1 MGHRI
6 SKVYTCTGDDG
17 STGLG
22 SGERIAKN
30 HPRIETMGDIDELN
44 CAIGLMLSDAINQP
58 IHEIFTDIQHRLFDL
73 GGELC
78 LPDREFINA
87 EMTLKIEH
95 IIDELNATLPA
106 LKEFILPQ
114 GDSSTAHCHLARAIC
129 RRAERRLVSL
139 SQQENINKH
148 SLIYLNRLS
157 DLLFVTA
164 RIFARDASTEESL
177 WQTAI
182 KRKPETTTNKK

>member
-22 SGERIAKN
+22 GGERITKD
-30 HPRIETMGDIDELN
+30 HPRIETIGEIDELN
-44 CAIGLMLSDAINQP
+44 CAIGLMLSDEVNQH
-58 IHEIFTDIQHRLFDL
+58 IQEIFTDIQHRLFDL
-73 GGELC
+73 GGELSM
-78 LPDREFINA
+78 PDKEFIHA
-87 EMTLKIEH
+87 EMTQKIEH
-95 IIDELNATLPA
+95 TIDELNATLPA

-114 GDSSTAHCHLARAIC
+114 GDGATAHCHLARAIC

-139 SQQENINKH
+139 SQQEKINQH
-148 SLIYLNRLS
+148 SLMYLNRLS

-164 RIFARDASTEESL
+164 RILAREASAEESL

-182 KRKPETTTNKK
+182 KNKPESGKI